1 MLDSLREE
9 IFKEELMQQSK
20 HLVTENV
27 PKDLYHQQML
37 QKNLSS
43 KQKNAMM
50 PSPAANSMPFELRD
64 SIPSN
69 PISKSDLME
78 SKMDGSVPF
87 KNYLESDALMNKV
100 CEKFTDSQ
108 NDGVHHRA
116 EDKSSSV
123 VCYAN
128 EKRLLSNIGQ
138 KVRQSASSAEG
149 HHHHGHFNYQE
160 QSAQTQ
166 LRVMQKND
174 LTLSQKD
181 FDKKSQMMR
190 LSELDSVSGGGGC
203 PRKDHVVE
211 QEEVV
216 SAAPRTQKIG
226 KIPAVRKIKGAP
238 DESSSNGGLQ
248 SSHIPRNRAPSENQ
262 ALEREPQHLQHKS
275 GSDKDKQLMSPHTFM
290 TNGTDSIGGS
300 LQTQS
305 LLGEKSRMSA
315 PVTIP
320 AKAAAKREAGVTT

>member
-20 HLVTENV
+20 LIVTDDA

-43 KQKNAMM
+43 KQNIAMM

-64 SIPSN
+64 SIPS
-69 PISKSDLME
+69 
-78 SKMDGSVPF
+78 
-87 KNYLESDALMNKV
+87 
-100 CEKFTDSQ
+100 KFTDSQ

-116 EDKSSSV
+116 GDKSSSV

-149 HHHHGHFNYQE
+149 HHPHGHFNYQE

-190 LSELDSVSGGGGC
+190 LSELDSVSGGGGG
-203 PRKDHVVE
+203 PRKDHVAE

-216 SAAPRTQKIG
+216 QAAPRTQKIG

-248 SSHIPRNRAPSENQ
+248 SSHLPRNRAPSENQ

-320 AKAAAKREAGVTT
+320 AKAAAKREAAAYTTEVVNEVEDDDSKILSVNNSST